1 MLSNHMAH
9 DDFYMGLE
17 TAFIGYNKSDFG
29 AGIQCFTRRIQTS
42 PICFVLSPTMTGCH
56 KPSRSVVL
64 SHSCA
69 SGRSKPVTPDTGAKQ
84 RMDMLKNDAARKILD
99 PLATHGW
106 SAQIERTVEG
116 GDYLIIKAERGGQ
129 QYKVGFLYTSATD
142 NRIYQSLAREVEYI
156 FFNGQPYMVESFA
169 RGIDKP
175 VGPVDDFHALLHA
188 WNAASGSG
196 KFAPI
201 DDPEE
206 EPFVRAE
213 HRLLL
218 SEQPIEAIWL
228 RLHQL
233 QSVTLAKR
241 LIVERAGLE
250 GAILEERV
258 VRSKAEGLA
267 YTLRNTSDYY
277 QARDVRNVSQRVLN
291 LYYGSMSFAFAEML
305 AAPQGPTTLTE
316 IENSTKQGHG
326 LYTIDGAGDGLD
338 GLVVGIIQSGFY
350 PAWLRAIGLHGDAI
364 PSRKPR
370 NFDEL
375 PSLPEGSWHTLGE
388 LFGTIPEIGD
398 LFQDVLDLPPRW
410 VSPSFDQEASHWP
423 NLMSPPTKKSTRA
436 YAILSDASG
445 RLTKEDIAKFPG
457 PISDISALPPK
468 AGMRRFRIAIDH
480 HGHDVWWQ
488 ALTLHHSPFNRQ
500 ALLLPVFGSVDAY
513 RAICIALLYALSIVV
528 RYRPGLWRRVQEGDL
543 DHMRVMIEAFLAV
556 VERILPEQFL
566 ERITAQRIFAKQP
579 GSFF

>member
-1 MLSNHMAH
+1 M
-9 DDFYMGLE
+9 E
-17 TAFIGYNKSDFG
+17 I
-29 AGIQCFTRRIQTS
+29 
-42 PICFVLSPTMTGCH
+42 
-56 KPSRSVVL
+56 
-64 SHSCA
+64 
-69 SGRSKPVTPDTGAKQ
+69 
-84 RMDMLKNDAARKILD
+84 LKNDAASKILE

-106 SAQIERTVEG
+106 SAQIERSVEG
-116 GDYLIIKAERGGQ
+116 GGYLVITAERGGQ
-129 QYKVGFLYTSATD
+129 QHKVGFLYTSATD
-142 NRIYQSLAREVEYI
+142 NRIYQALACEVEYI
-156 FFNGQPYMVESFA
+156 FFNGQPYMLESFA
-169 RGIDKP
+169 RGIEKP

-196 KFAPI
+196 KFALV
-201 DDPEE
+201 DDPEDE
-206 EPFVRAE
+206 FFVRAE

-233 QSVTLAKR
+233 QSVALAKR
-241 LIVERAGLE
+241 LVAERAGRDGVALNE
-250 GAILEERV
+250 SAA
-258 VRSKAEGLA
+258 RSKAEGLA
-267 YTLRNTSDYY
+267 YALRNASDYY

-305 AAPQGPTTLTE
+305 AAPRGPTTLTE

-326 LYTIDGAGDGLD
+326 LYTIEGAGDGLD
-338 GLVVGIIQSGFY
+338 QLVVGIIQSGFY
-350 PAWLRAIGLHGDAI
+350 PAWLRAIGLRCDTV

-370 NFDEL
+370 LFDEL
-375 PSLPEGSWHTLGE
+375 SGLPEGSWHTLGE

-410 VSPSFDQEASHWP
+410 VSPNPDHDATYFPSFTS
-423 NLMSPPTKKSTRA
+423 SGKKPTRA
-436 YAILSDASG
+436 YAILADASG
-445 RLTKEDIAKFPG
+445 RLTKEDIARFPG
-457 PISDISALPPK
+457 PISDIGALPQK
-468 AGMRRFRIAIDH
+468 AGQRRFRVAIDH
-480 HGHDVWWQ
+480 EGHDVLWD
-488 ALTLHHSPFNRQ
+488 ALTLHHSPFNRA
-500 ALLLPVFGSVDAY
+500 ALLLPVFGSIEAY